1 MIVKCAKCKKDTA
14 HEWVQIP
21 APAEMRTHG
30 HLTETVGWLR
40 CTACQRRS
48 SIEQAGKAEGGEK

>member
-1 MIVKCAKCKKDTA
+1 MIRHNYCFSCQTTTA

-21 APAEMRTHG
+21 APEELRTHG

-40 CTACQRRS
+40 CIACER
-48 SIEQAGKAEGGEK
+48 KKEKI